1 LAKPHRFLGFAFAAA
16 DLLVEVAPDGRVTFA
31 MGAGEALMG
40 AADTALIGAVWSDR
54 FDPTD
59 RPMLQ
64 ALFRGLTHGGRVGP
78 VVIKVVTAKGKP
90 EAFVSLTAI
99 RLPQNEG
106 AVSCVLAKA
115 DARGPAGMQ
124 SQESFEARAG
134 ELLAQSPEELELAF
148 VELAGLSGTDQ
159 AKADPAALQAMLA
172 GILRA
177 QAYRGEAP
185 TDLGQDR
192 FALIRDRK
200 EPAALLAERVARLLS
215 DEGVKGVAAG
225 AANMPLTGGGSP
237 RQVVQAL
244 RYALNQVLRDG
255 LSRPLPEDLAE
266 ALDRAMKVTL
276 SKAGALGAAIQHRQF
291 NLAYQPVVSL
301 SDGSLHH
308 HEVLVRFGD
317 NNSPFPTIRMAE
329 ELDLIGALDSAILEE
344 TLAVL
349 QRDPRQIL
357 AVNVSGRSLISEG
370 FVGRAVQL
378 LKSRPSVRGRLLI
391 ELTESAAVEDLALAD
406 RHLKALRDAG
416 CEICLDDFGAG
427 AASLAYLQQLTLDVL
442 KIDGRYIRDLQHGGR
457 ESTFVKHLVNMCAEL
472 KIRTL
477 AEMVETVEAEHAVR
491 LAGVDY
497 AQGWLY
503 GRATDAPQDAAS
515 FAPRGAAAP
524 IGVLAMQ
531 AAAARQQTILR

>member
-1 LAKPHRFLGFAFAAA
+1 MAKPHRFLGFAFAAA
-16 DLLVEVAPDGRVTFA
+16 DLLVEVAPDGQVTFA

-40 AADTALIGAVWSDR
+40 AADTVLIGTVWSDR
-54 FDPTD
+54 FDPAD
-59 RPMLQ
+59 QPMLR

-78 VVIKVVTAKGKP
+78 VVIKVATAKGKP
-90 EAFVSLTAI
+90 ESFVNLTAI

-115 DARGPAGMQ
+115 DARGPGGMQ

-148 VELAGLSGTDQ
+148 VELAGLSATDQ

-200 EPAALLAERVARLLS
+200 EPAALLAERVTQLLS
-215 DEGVKGVAAG
+215 DEGVRGVAASG
-225 AANMPLTGGGSP
+225 ANMPLTGGGSR

-276 SKAGALGAAIQHRQF
+276 SRAGALGAAIQHRKF
-291 NLAYQPVVSL
+291 NLAYQPVVNL

-370 FVGRAVQL
+370 FVGRVVQL

-427 AASLAYLQQLTLDVL
+427 AASLAYLQQLTLDIL

-472 KIRTL
+472 NVRTL

-503 GRATDAPQDAAS
+503 GRAMDAPQDAAS
-515 FAPRGAAAP
+515 FTPRGASAP

>member
-1 LAKPHRFLGFAFAAA
+1 MAKPHRFLGFAFAAA
-16 DLLVEVAPDGRVTFA
+16 DLLVEVAPDGRVAFA

-40 AADTALIGAVWSDR
+40 AADTALTGAVWADR
-54 FDPTD
+54 FDPAD
-59 RPMLQ
+59 QPMLK

-78 VVIKVVTAKGKP
+78 VAIKVATAQGKP
-90 EAFVSLTAI
+90 DAFVNLTAI
-99 RLPQNEG
+99 RLPQNAG

-115 DARGPAGMQ
+115 DVRGPAGMQ

-134 ELLAQSPEELELAF
+134 ELLAQAPEELELAF
-148 VELAGLSGTDQ
+148 VELAGLSATEQ
-159 AKADPAALQAMLA
+159 AKADPAALQALLA

-200 EPAALLAERVARLLS
+200 EPAALLAERVTQLLS
-215 DEGVKGVAAG
+215 DEGVKGIAASG
-225 AANMPLTGGGSP
+225 ANMPLTGGGNP

-255 LSRPLPEDLAE
+255 LSRPLPGDLAE

-291 NLAYQPVVSL
+291 NLAYQPVVNL

-317 NNSPFPTIRMAE
+317 NNRPFPTIRMAE

-344 TLAVL
+344 TLGVL
-349 QRDPRQIL
+349 QREPRQIL

-427 AASLAYLQQLTLDVL
+427 AASLAYLQQLTLDIL

-472 KIRTL
+472 NVRTL

-503 GRATDAPQDAAS
+503 GRALDTPQDAAS
-515 FAPRGAAAP
+515 FAPRSAAAP